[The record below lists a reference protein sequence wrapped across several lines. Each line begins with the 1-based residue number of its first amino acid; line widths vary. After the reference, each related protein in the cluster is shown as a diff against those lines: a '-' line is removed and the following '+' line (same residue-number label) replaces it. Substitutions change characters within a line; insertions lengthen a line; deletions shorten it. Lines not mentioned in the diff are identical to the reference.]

1 MAVRVRSLLT
11 SRPIIVPLGSG
22 SSLRLSPGQT
32 SDEIPDVEVQ
42 NNPKI
47 EKLKDQGVIVV
58 ESAAKPKPGQ
68 KPGQQE
74 VAAAGDDG
82 GSRPRSRRRSGSPN

>member
-1 MAVRVRSLLT
+1 MAVRVTSLLI
-11 SRPIIVPLGSG
+11 SRPIVVPLGSG

-42 NNPKI
+42 DNPKI
-47 EKLKDQGVIVV
+47 ERLKDQGVIAV
-58 ESAAKPKPGQ
+58 ESAAKPKPKSGQ
-68 KPGQQE
+68 KE

-82 GSRPRSRRRSGSPN
+82 GSRPRSRRRSGSPD

>member
-11 SRPIIVPLGSG
+11 SRPIVVPLGSG
-22 SSLRLSPGQT
+22 STLRLSPGQT

-42 NNPKI
+42 NNPKV

-68 KPGQQE
+68 KE
-74 VAAAGDDG
+74 VAAARDDG
-82 GSRPRSRRRSGSPN
+82 GSRPRSRRRSGSPD